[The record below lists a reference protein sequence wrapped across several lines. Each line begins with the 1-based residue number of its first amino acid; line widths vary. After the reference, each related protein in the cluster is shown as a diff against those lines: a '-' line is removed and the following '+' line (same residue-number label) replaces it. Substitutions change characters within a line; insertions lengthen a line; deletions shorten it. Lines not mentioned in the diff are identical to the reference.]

1 MTKPGPDE
9 LSRPRWLAGDQ
20 ASFRTLVEPYVR
32 EINVHCYRM
41 LGSFHDAQDAT
52 EETLLR
58 AWRSLHTFQARAP
71 LREWLYRSRP
81 PPA

>member
-1 MTKPGPDE
+1 
-9 LSRPRWLAGDQ
+9 
-20 ASFRTLVEPYVR
+20 
-32 EINVHCYRM
+32 VHCYRM